1 MYGLDVNYQIPD
13 LINWSNVQ
21 QNRNDQRAKE
31 RNDAYRNLMQM
42 LGRGVGAY
50 MMNRDYNDWKAD
62 QAMWNDEGEMLDMI
76 GAGYYDPNDL
86 DISMLENSIVDN
98 AYNKAVPGAATDWRD
113 QYVNSHRYGV
123 DDLESLASLG
133 LV

>member
-1 MYGLDVNYQIPD
+1 MYGLDVNYQLPD

-21 QNRNDQRAKE
+21 QNRIDQRAKE

-50 MMNRDYNDWKAD
+50 KMNRDYNDWKAD
-62 QAMWNDEGEMLDMI
+62 QAMWDDEGVMMDMI

-113 QYVNSHRYGV
+113 QYANSHRYGV

>member
-1 MYGLDVNYQIPD
+1 MYGLDVNYQLPD

-21 QNRNDQRAKE
+21 QNRIDQRAKE

-50 MMNRDYNDWKAD
+50 KMNRDYNDWKAD

-98 AYNKAVPGAATDWRD
+98 AYNKAVPGAATDWCD
-113 QYVNSHRYGV
+113 QYANSHRYGV

>member
-1 MYGLDVNYQIPD
+1 MYGLDVNYQLPD

-21 QNRNDQRAKE
+21 QNRIDQRAKE

-50 MMNRDYNDWKAD
+50 KMGQDYRDWKAD
-62 QAMWNDEGEMLDMI
+62 QSMWNDEGAMLDMI
-76 GAGYYDPNDL
+76 GAGYYDPNNL
-86 DISMLENSIVDN
+86 DISMLENSIIDN
-98 AYNKAVPGAATDWRD
+98 AYNNAVPGAAQDWRD
-113 QYVNSHRYGV
+113 QYANSHRYGV
-123 DDLESLASLG
+123 DDYNALASLG

>member
-1 MYGLDVNYQIPD
+1 MYGLDVNYQLPD
-13 LINWSNVQ
+13 LINWSNIQ
-21 QNRNDQRAKE
+21 QNRIDQRAKE

-50 MMNRDYNDWKAD
+50 KMGQDYRDWKAD
-62 QAMWNDEGEMLDMI
+62 QAMWNDEGPMLDMI

-98 AYNKAVPGAATDWRD
+98 AYNNAVPGAAQDWRD
-113 QYVNSHRYGV
+113 QYANSHRYGV